1 MLIVLVAGGKGNRE
15 VHWHQESAMTV

>member
-15 VHWHQESAMTV
+15 VHWHQESTMTV